1 MGRGQSLG
9 HNFVVDVG
17 VVDEGVV
24 RVVAIPVIRRDDIVN
39 TNLQSM
45 MNTKT
50 QSAKVLALR
59 HENGIVKRRL
69 QRYPCVSYTLAK

>member
-24 RVVAIPVIRRDDIVN
+24 RVVAIPARRDDIVN

-69 QRYPCVSYTLAK
+69 QRYLCVSFKLAK